1 MYFYMNCIIS
11 KISDPY
17 FNLAS
22 EEYLLKSRDE
32 DYFLLYRNEP
42 SIIVGK
48 HQNAFA
54 EINWDYVNKHK
65 IKVARRLSGGG
76 TVYHDRGNLN
86 FAFIRKGMEG
96 KLVDFK
102 KYTAPIQEALGK
114 MGIETKFEG
123 YNSLNL
129 NGLKV
134 SGNAEHVFKKRVL
147 HHGTLLFS
155 TDLAN
160 LEEAINIS
168 PGRYS
173 DKAVKSVRAK
183 VTNICESLEEK
194 LTIEEFE
201 SGIMHYFRESY
212 PGCESYVLDRK
223 EIQQINKLKAD
234 KYETWQWIFSYSP
247 KYRIS
252 KTIELDKGNID
263 VKMDVDKGM
272 IEKAGVSGSI
282 LLPEKL
288 KELETLLPGLYHK
301 PDQILGAWEK
311 VTGQITFSQREMDT
325 ILSAFF

>member
-1 MYFYMNCIIS
+1 MKCIIS

-22 EEYLLKSRDE
+22 EEYLLKNRNE
-32 DYFLLYRNEP
+32 DFFLLYRNEP
-42 SIIVGK
+42 SIIIGK

-54 EINWDYVNKHK
+54 EINWDFVIKHK

-86 FAFIRKGMEG
+86 FAFIRKGLEG

-102 KYTAPIQEALGK
+102 KYTAPIQEALDK

-160 LEEAINIS
+160 LEEAISIS
-168 PGRYS
+168 PGQYS

-183 VTNICESLEEK
+183 VTNISESLENK

-201 SGIMHYFRESY
+201 SGVMHYFRESD
-212 PGCESYVLDRK
+212 PGSETYVFDRK
-223 EIQQINKLKAD
+223 EIQQINRLKAQ
-234 KYETWQWIFSYSP
+234 KYETWRWIFSYSP
-247 KYRIS
+247 KYKFS
-252 KTIELDKGNID
+252 KTIELNKGSLE
-263 VKMDVDKGM
+263 VKIDVDKGI
-272 IEKAGVSGSI
+272 IENANISGSI
-282 LLPEKL
+282 LLSEKL
-288 KELETLLPGLYHK
+288 KELEALLPGLYHK

-311 VTGQITFSQREMDT
+311 ATGQITFSQKEMNT